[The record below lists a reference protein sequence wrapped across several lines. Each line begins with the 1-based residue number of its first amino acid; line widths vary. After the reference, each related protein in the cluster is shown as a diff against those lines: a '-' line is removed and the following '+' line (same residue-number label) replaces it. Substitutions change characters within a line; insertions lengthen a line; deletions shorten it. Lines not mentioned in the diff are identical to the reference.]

1 MNNNEGFFIKQVPTG
16 VYDDR
21 VKNIENSLPFCF
33 LIFSRENPF
42 HISINGEVFLIKK
55 GMIVFIKKSIPFSVL
70 LYWGK
75 SENGLVRK
83 DIVSLKIPQE
93 AISEY
98 ILHYLSKECDKIKH
112 AVSHDYSILN
122 YNDGNKYDFCLID
135 LLIDSI
141 PTTNTDNAL
150 YNIDN
155 AKYMLI
161 LSLIQKLDPDVEGMI
176 MSCSSL
182 TTSEKVS
189 SIIMRD
195 YSKNWKSK
203 EIASQLN
210 MSVSTFKKKMYQDIG
225 SVSNFITK
233 VKMIEALRQ
242 LRRTH
247 LPINTIALS
256 LGYTSASYF
265 TCVFKKHFNI
275 FPSDIRKQDSD
286 LT

>member
-1 MNNNEGFFIKQVPTG
+1 MNNNETLFVKQVSTG
-16 VYDDR
+16 IYDDR
-21 VKNIENSLPFCF
+21 MKNIESPLPFCF
-33 LIFSRENPF
+33 LIFSRDKPF
-42 HISINGEVFLIKK
+42 HISFNGKIFPIKK
-55 GMIVFIKKSIPFSVL
+55 GMLVFVRNSIPFSIL
-70 LYWGK
+70 LNWGQ
-75 SENGLVRK
+75 SENGLIRK
-83 DIVSLKIPQE
+83 DIISLKIPQK

-98 ILHYLSKECDKIKH
+98 IQHYLSEDGIGMKH
-112 AVSHDYSILN
+112 VVPQDYIILN
-122 YNDGNKYDFCLID
+122 QTSKNHYDFSLINS
-135 LLIDSI
+135 LVDSI
-141 PTTNTDNAL
+141 PVSDTDDIL
-150 YNIDN
+150 YHVDN

-161 LSLIQKLDPDVEGMI
+161 LSLIQKLAPELEGMVI
-176 MSCSSL
+176 SCSYL
-182 TTSEKVS
+182 TTSDKVS
-189 SIIMRD
+189 SLIMRD

-210 MSVSTFKKKMYQDIG
+210 MSVSTFKKKMYKDIG
-225 SVSNFITK
+225 SVNNFITK

-265 TCVFKKHFNI
+265 TSVFKKHFNL

>member
-1 MNNNEGFFIKQVPTG
+1 MNKSQSFFIKQVSTG
-16 VYDDR
+16 VYDD
-21 VKNIENSLPFCF
+21 KIHNIESSLPFCF
-33 LIFSRENPF
+33 LIYSNDKPF
-42 HISINGEVFLIKK
+42 HISFSGEIYLVNK
-55 GMIVFIKKSIPFSVL
+55 GMAVFIKKSIPFSVL
-70 LYWGK
+70 LNWGK
-75 SENGLVRK
+75 TENGLVRN

-93 AISEY
+93 AIGEY
-98 ILHYLSKECDKIKH
+98 IRHYLSRDWKEFKST
-112 AVSHDYSILN
+112 VSNDYVILN
-122 YNDGNKYDFCLID
+122 YNDVNKNDLVLINS
-135 LLIDSI
+135 LIETI
-141 PTTNTDNAL
+141 PVSHSENEL
-150 YNIDN
+150 YNVDN

-161 LSLIQKLDPDVEGMI
+161 LSLIQKLAPELEGMI
-176 MSCSSL
+176 ISCSSL
-182 TTSEKVS
+182 TTSERVAS
-189 SIIMRD
+189 LIMQD

-256 LGYTSASYF
+256 LGYTSSSYF
-265 TCVFKKHFNI
+265 TSVFKKHFNL
-275 FPSDIRKQDSD
+275 FPSDIRKQDSN